1 MKYPSTNTG
10 QSLRNEYFTQKRL
23 REAERRNLLIRDSS
37 EEFVK
42 EIPRPELLDQYR
54 SPNQGTNIKSV
65 QDDPIDHPPQQLSM
79 GYQEFRQD
87 RQSAEMTGTYQE
99 QLGDSL
105 GYEEMAH
112 VELHIEGDSRGI
124 KKEQVAHTHIASSQ
138 GNQKPNERVPTSHSH
153 ETQLIDKHEEHPHE
167 HKHKTILGKTSS
179 AINRALENLH
189 IKKSKKE
196 TRSGSSGSEGSRKN
210 TQEIHIV
217 SQAIADPQD
226 PDNIENRLLRSGVPH
241 VDKTRLNQLER
252 AHEVNEIHFD
262 QQPLSE
268 TESDASTVILKEK
281 PQEESISATVH
292 VHRQGEHIHTKIS
305 QSVEEI
311 HGVEPRFEPP
321 IPPRAPLGSLT
332 PPPIPPKSY
341 RGEDD
346 AMYVQYNQPSP
357 IPPRKVPTTPI
368 STYNPYTVQSEI
380 DKEVIEV
387 GSVDREVMEANR
399 NKTFSP
405 EPVIDEAGYAVPERV
420 LSPPPESNKDKK
432 WTWKGTN
439 LSSRSRTPTDYEVAN
454 LMAETARI
462 DLIHEYQTSQ
472 EIPHMV
478 EPNHVK
484 SPVEMERVLSPV
496 LSREHEGL
504 TKLRYDDELEEQLR
518 ASILHATKSL
528 TQTEKKQ
535 ETKPHKQPIEYA
547 SINRSPATVHQQFDA
562 TFSTTSS
569 ISSTDIVH
577 EVMSRRNLRL
587 DGVSIRPIDTT
598 ITPPS
603 TPMTNLS
610 SVPTHSIGDY
620 LRSTDSH
627 LSTHHEHEF
636 HDLVDGEKSES
647 KKSSPI
653 YDEVAR
659 DSSVNSSIHTPTT
672 PTPIAAKR
680 SPTTI
685 HKSIPS
691 PQAFAP
697 KSPITTS
704 NPIRSAQI
712 SGPKSPNRYEFVDG
726 KKEAQFLKSN
736 LLNEIKEKA
745 KNHEYD
751 EVARDEK
758 PKKNEK
764 IGISNQQQQGYH
776 HVLNTG
782 AYTSTVET
790 SFGDENVY
798 EEIDQYQINAV
809 QRAPPPIPQSAIP
822 QRVQMARETFAH
834 KQDSSEERRYEG
846 NRYHD
851 EAAFGE
857 IGEDEALDWEL
868 IYTTNAIRQMS
879 RNNKWRESILN
890 KDRIP
895 KPPKK
900 QQKEI
905 PDVLPKNSP
914 FVAKTV
920 EPPRSKTP
928 TSWTKNE
935 GFTFSVPGIQRIDS
949 EETDDPSLDLKE
961 RWGKILNEESK
972 GDVWKEERVERKHVP
987 PHVTNIG
994 ATGSQIRVPSVPLPV
1009 QHSHPQPINLQK
1021 PQNLPQSQRSPSTPD
1036 AHYYQGFVKDIR
1048 QIYSQPNPVKW
1059 ERSQSVGNIYEV
1071 PRGNPRLNQSKR
1083 ETQPIVIEKLDRP
1096 VSTPNV
1102 TRTETVT
1109 TPTFVK
1115 QSTSSHVDTPA
1126 RETFS
1131 ATSPARLMSPRRLES
1146 PRPRPVDLSSLR
1158 ADREYRF
1165 YSLRTPSPSTPK
1177 RTPSP
1182 VFREYAQV
1190 QSRVESTSK
1199 DEPIYD
1205 EVQEVQEVQEIRQPS
1220 PVKQFYS
1227 PTWQRI
1233 EQEIARSNAQYID
1246 ETTQHYHEHRQ
1257 HHEVHRSEEAHHHQD
1272 HHHHQHVHHQHVHH
1286 HPETRVENEPH
1297 DSHHHHHTDYKHLN
1311 GHSKMSDEERF
1322 VIIGLARP
1330 KPFVEATYEAVER
1343 KGTSNLEVKE
1353 SPNNKLTPTEGGKWQ
1368 VERYE
1373 DEDVEKRTIPVFQ
1386 GHVMHDGREMT
1397 VFPLASAHHVDQV
1410 HYQLGENQRPP
1421 GIPEHIDLTNAEEV
1435 VVETKT
1441 KVVTTVKRR
1450 ALTGE
1455 LFEENYSSES
1465 SGFPRSVHMD
1475 SPVQRLYGAQTLEH
1489 PHLESPLSRRSPR
1502 REMIGDGASPIY
1514 DTVHSTPDHSHSQN
1528 LGAEDRVPATPLQ
1541 EHFETQRSQPEYR
1554 SIGTSPPEKLSPDAE
1569 GQYFDRNGEL
1579 RRSWPVKTYEGNQLQ
1594 LGTHKYKLKKMPD
1607 LDSGIGSGERPSPER
1622 NGEETPALRD
1632 WDPRVMLH
1640 ALYEL
1645 SYQPRQE
1652 TKRDRFVNMEGHVEV
1667 PSDETATVAELERN
1681 WKEQYM
1687 KTKDGRLQVFVTHY
1701 AGEAPVQDVSLHGIE
1716 IDANREDRTLLV
1728 HGGKEKIK
1736 VLLRIKKCD
1745 TAETFDKWRQ
1755 ALLSHAAASRLD
1767 QYVEPVQR
1775 ALPHISKRIV
1785 ILELGS
1791 TSIRAGILHQK
1802 PKLPQ
1807 VFFPAIGCVL
1817 ENGQIIVGNEAY
1829 EPQNRQQ
1836 GELVRAI
1843 QCDPSIERY
1852 TVDKAVTRACIER
1865 VIRELAID
1873 PTSNHV
1879 LLSLPQNIPSSIIG
1893 ELLQTLLGELGFRA
1907 AGITRQPSL
1916 ILYSYDV
1923 TTGVVVDIG
1932 DRLNIVPVIDGYMV
1946 ESAVV
1951 SIPMGAQQI
1960 RDSLRTSLAS
1970 HNKGLFSFQTP
1981 CERLIL
1987 RYVMEHSTYV
1997 PSDYD
2002 AESRTGGDKKS
2013 ISLTQ
2018 FRPTPSMPTQFEI
2031 DDSRFTCTEGLF
2043 RPKKWA
2049 LESKGIHQLVHDSV
2063 TQSPIDSRRTLYK
2076 NIFLGGGA
2084 SLLPGLAEKLEA
2096 ELAAIVPSTIHAQV
2110 HISPWR
2116 YHAAFLGAQVF
2127 ASASSFED
2135 QCIGAKCGVKAQEI
2149 PSNHQNLYERSIR
2162 SFPYS
2167 MTLVNLVPTAREN
2180 VYVADLSKN
2189 WKTGEEDIEDLL
2201 ETLQREDQPS
2211 RKQKRYACRFKF
2223 CRIFDA

>member
-42 EIPRPELLDQYR
+42 EIPRPELLGRLNSVQPITIEKEQKRSLKKEILGGSLETTMTDQYR

-87 RQSAEMTGTYQE
+87 RQSAEVTGTYQE

-124 KKEQVAHTHIASSQ
+124 KKEQIAHTHIASSQ

-712 SGPKSPNRYEFVDG
+712 SGPKS
-726 KKEAQFLKSN
+726 
-736 LLNEIKEKA
+736 A

-764 IGISNQQQQGYH
+764 IGISNESIRHSDLPTSSTTTSQQQQHHHQQQHQQQQHHQQQHHQQQQHHHQQQHHQQQQQQQGYH

-868 IYTTNAIRQMS
+868 IYT
-879 RNNKWRESILN
+879 
-890 KDRIP
+890 
-895 KPPKK
+895 
-900 QQKEI
+900 
-905 PDVLPKNSP
+905 
-914 FVAKTV
+914 
-920 EPPRSKTP
+920 
-928 TSWTKNE
+928 
-935 GFTFSVPGIQRIDS
+935 
-949 EETDDPSLDLKE
+949 
-961 RWGKILNEESK
+961 
-972 GDVWKEERVERKHVP
+972 
-987 PHVTNIG
+987 
-994 ATGSQIRVPSVPLPV
+994 
-1009 QHSHPQPINLQK
+1009 
-1021 PQNLPQSQRSPSTPD
+1021 
-1036 AHYYQGFVKDIR
+1036 
-1048 QIYSQPNPVKW
+1048 
-1059 ERSQSVGNIYEV
+1059 
-1071 PRGNPRLNQSKR
+1071 
-1083 ETQPIVIEKLDRP
+1083 
-1096 VSTPNV
+1096 
-1102 TRTETVT
+1102 
-1109 TPTFVK
+1109 
-1115 QSTSSHVDTPA
+1115 
-1126 RETFS
+1126 
-1131 ATSPARLMSPRRLES
+1131 
-1146 PRPRPVDLSSLR
+1146 
-1158 ADREYRF
+1158 
-1165 YSLRTPSPSTPK
+1165 
-1177 RTPSP
+1177 
-1182 VFREYAQV
+1182 
-1190 QSRVESTSK
+1190 
-1199 DEPIYD
+1199 
-1205 EVQEVQEVQEIRQPS
+1205 
-1220 PVKQFYS
+1220 
-1227 PTWQRI
+1227 
-1233 EQEIARSNAQYID
+1233 
-1246 ETTQHYHEHRQ
+1246 
-1257 HHEVHRSEEAHHHQD
+1257 
-1272 HHHHQHVHHQHVHH
+1272 
-1286 HPETRVENEPH
+1286 
-1297 DSHHHHHTDYKHLN
+1297 
-1311 GHSKMSDEERF
+1311 
-1322 VIIGLARP
+1322 
-1330 KPFVEATYEAVER
+1330 
-1343 KGTSNLEVKE
+1343 
-1353 SPNNKLTPTEGGKWQ
+1353 
-1368 VERYE
+1368 
-1373 DEDVEKRTIPVFQ
+1373 
-1386 GHVMHDGREMT
+1386 
-1397 VFPLASAHHVDQV
+1397 
-1410 HYQLGENQRPP
+1410 
-1421 GIPEHIDLTNAEEV
+1421 
-1435 VVETKT
+1435 
-1441 KVVTTVKRR
+1441 
-1450 ALTGE
+1450 
-1455 LFEENYSSES
+1455 
-1465 SGFPRSVHMD
+1465 
-1475 SPVQRLYGAQTLEH
+1475 
-1489 PHLESPLSRRSPR
+1489 
-1502 REMIGDGASPIY
+1502 
-1514 DTVHSTPDHSHSQN
+1514 
-1528 LGAEDRVPATPLQ
+1528 
-1541 EHFETQRSQPEYR
+1541 
-1554 SIGTSPPEKLSPDAE
+1554 
-1569 GQYFDRNGEL
+1569 
-1579 RRSWPVKTYEGNQLQ
+1579 
-1594 LGTHKYKLKKMPD
+1594 
-1607 LDSGIGSGERPSPER
+1607 
-1622 NGEETPALRD
+1622 
-1632 WDPRVMLH
+1632 
-1640 ALYEL
+1640 
-1645 SYQPRQE
+1645 
-1652 TKRDRFVNMEGHVEV
+1652 
-1667 PSDETATVAELERN
+1667 
-1681 WKEQYM
+1681 
-1687 KTKDGRLQVFVTHY
+1687 
-1701 AGEAPVQDVSLHGIE
+1701 
-1716 IDANREDRTLLV
+1716 
-1728 HGGKEKIK
+1728 
-1736 VLLRIKKCD
+1736 
-1745 TAETFDKWRQ
+1745 
-1755 ALLSHAAASRLD
+1755 
-1767 QYVEPVQR
+1767 
-1775 ALPHISKRIV
+1775 
-1785 ILELGS
+1785 
-1791 TSIRAGILHQK
+1791 
-1802 PKLPQ
+1802 
-1807 VFFPAIGCVL
+1807 
-1817 ENGQIIVGNEAY
+1817 
-1829 EPQNRQQ
+1829 
-1836 GELVRAI
+1836 
-1843 QCDPSIERY
+1843 
-1852 TVDKAVTRACIER
+1852 
-1865 VIRELAID
+1865 
-1873 PTSNHV
+1873 
-1879 LLSLPQNIPSSIIG
+1879 
-1893 ELLQTLLGELGFRA
+1893 
-1907 AGITRQPSL
+1907 
-1916 ILYSYDV
+1916 
-1923 TTGVVVDIG
+1923 
-1932 DRLNIVPVIDGYMV
+1932 
-1946 ESAVV
+1946 
-1951 SIPMGAQQI
+1951 
-1960 RDSLRTSLAS
+1960 
-1970 HNKGLFSFQTP
+1970 
-1981 CERLIL
+1981 
-1987 RYVMEHSTYV
+1987 
-1997 PSDYD
+1997 
-2002 AESRTGGDKKS
+2002 
-2013 ISLTQ
+2013 
-2018 FRPTPSMPTQFEI
+2018 
-2031 DDSRFTCTEGLF
+2031 
-2043 RPKKWA
+2043 
-2049 LESKGIHQLVHDSV
+2049 
-2063 TQSPIDSRRTLYK
+2063 
-2076 NIFLGGGA
+2076 
-2084 SLLPGLAEKLEA
+2084 
-2096 ELAAIVPSTIHAQV
+2096 
-2110 HISPWR
+2110 
-2116 YHAAFLGAQVF
+2116 
-2127 ASASSFED
+2127 D
-2135 QCIGAKCGVKAQEI
+2135 QCNSDK
-2149 PSNHQNLYERSIR
+2149 
-2162 SFPYS
+2162 
-2167 MTLVNLVPTAREN
+2167 
-2180 VYVADLSKN
+2180 
-2189 WKTGEEDIEDLL
+2189 
-2201 ETLQREDQPS
+2201 
-2211 RKQKRYACRFKF
+2211 
-2223 CRIFDA
+2223 